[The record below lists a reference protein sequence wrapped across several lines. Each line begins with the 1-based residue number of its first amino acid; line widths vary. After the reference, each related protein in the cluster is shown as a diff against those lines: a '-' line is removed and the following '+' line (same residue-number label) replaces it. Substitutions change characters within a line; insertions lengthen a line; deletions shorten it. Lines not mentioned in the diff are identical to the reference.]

1 MTDLFDDALFRAGA
15 CTAAAKALEPAILAD
30 VKITRAM
37 LNDAMIGGF
46 KQIETPRSERE
57 LNPEAVVGRETAR

>member
-1 MTDLFDDALFRAGA
+1 MVYDFSRGLYAY
-15 CTAAAKALEPAILAD
+15 
-30 VKITRAM
+30 

-57 LNPEAVVGRETAR
+57 LNPEAKRRETAR